1 MRKKNEKTIIGN
13 LSRCAALIEACGK
26 THSDHVATL
35 YGIMATLSRQ
45 LNAIMLPFSPQ
56 FIAAHQSMPGMRR

>member
-1 MRKKNEKTIIGN
+1 MKQKKQKTIIEN
-13 LSRCAALIEACGK
+13 INRCASLIEACGK

-56 FIAAHQSMPGMRR
+56 LIAAHKSMRGMPR